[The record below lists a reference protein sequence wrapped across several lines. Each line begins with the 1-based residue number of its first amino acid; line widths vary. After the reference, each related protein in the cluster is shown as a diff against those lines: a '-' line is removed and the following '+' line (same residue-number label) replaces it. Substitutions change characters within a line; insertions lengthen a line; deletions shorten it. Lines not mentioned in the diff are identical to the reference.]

1 MLPSESNAGNAIVST
16 DTPNPPSPTAD
27 ERAADVAARV
37 NQAWDRIEAFAS
49 RKHPPLLAS
58 LRPGVDPTLLAKF
71 EATFG
76 LRFPAGLRASLLRHD
91 GQEHLVAGKPSLP
104 LLWLF
109 GAYRL
114 NNLAS
119 MAETAEEWK
128 SWAALGEVTSS
139 GQWMPIASSTGGE
152 VISVDLATD
161 RLDIYQHDDETGEL
175 SYPFADLGQHLHW
188 LADELEGGK
197 MTLDAKTGLFKRP
210 IPRQEAVL
218 DCAEEVL
225 DEVLDAGGAGASLV
239 RAVSARL
246 GEPAWLIGRRYGYD
260 LAELVEEALNFEE

>member
-119 MAETAEEWK
+119 MAETAEEWLK
-128 SWAALGEVTSS
+128 PSNRSKFQSLLS
-139 GQWMPIASSTGGE
+139 QLIPIASSHL
-152 VISVDLATD
+152 DF
-161 RLDIYQHDDETGEL
+161 RLRLL
-175 SYPFADLGQHLHW
+175 SWFRMHL
-188 LADELEGGK
+188 
-197 MTLDAKTGLFKRP
+197 R
-210 IPRQEAVL
+210 
-218 DCAEEVL
+218 
-225 DEVLDAGGAGASLV
+225 
-239 RAVSARL
+239 
-246 GEPAWLIGRRYGYD
+246 
-260 LAELVEEALNFEE
+260 